1 MDVLRDLA
9 HRLLA
14 HPLPRLLAMT
24 TFSTASWASTK
35 IHRTTV
41 LALSLILI
49 QGPIA
54 VSATPP
60 PPSAL
65 PPVSTTGLTTG
76 STFVPTTGLT
86 PVKTLGS
93 TTLPAVIPTTV
104 PPAND
109 TYRLGAGDHLDIS
122 VFDAP
127 EFTAMKVVAPD
138 GTVTLP
144 IVGSIPAAGRS
155 TTQLTQELQGKLK
168 RWLKAPVV
176 SIGVVKFRPLL
187 VSVAGEV
194 RRPGPM
200 QMNNIPNEARQ
211 EPSTAN
217 ATSSNSI
224 QPLPTLS
231 AALANAGG
239 LTRDADIRRVS
250 LRRGNTAIPID
261 LWAGIS
267 SDQPTP
273 DYMLQDGDSIFVP
286 KLSPQDVLDRRLLAK
301 SSLAPKSIK
310 VRVVGEVKKPGEV
323 DVPPESTISGAVAIA
338 GGATEKGKLKRVSLV
353 RLDDTGKVQEQQL
366 DLTQMIDAQQVQDG
380 DVIIVPKSSSFSF
393 IDVAGQVIPPL
404 GILLNLFKN

>member
-1 MDVLRDLA
+1 MR
-9 HRLLA
+9 
-14 HPLPRLLAMT
+14 T
-24 TFSTASWASTK
+24 ISTAFSSL
-35 IHRTTV
+35 HRTTA
-41 LALSLILI
+41 LALTLTIV

-54 VSATPP
+54 LSATPV

-65 PPVSTTGLTTG
+65 PASPSLIA
-76 STFVPTTGLT
+76 
-86 PVKTLGS
+86 
-93 TTLPAVIPTTV
+93 PAAIVV

-109 TYRLGAGDHLDIS
+109 TYRLGSGDHLDIA

-127 EFTAMKVVAPD
+127 EFTATKVVAPD

-155 TTQLTQELQGKLK
+155 TAQLTQELQSKLK
-168 RWLKAPVV
+168 RWLKVPVV

-187 VSVAGEV
+187 ISVAGEV

-200 QMNNIPNEARQ
+200 QMNNIPNEPRS
-211 EPSTAN
+211 ESSSTN
-217 ATSSNSI
+217 TTSTTL
-224 QPLPTLS
+224 QALPTLS
-231 AALANAGG
+231 AALENAGG

-250 LRRGNTAIPID
+250 LRRGPNAIPID

-267 SDQPTP
+267 TDQPTP

-301 SSLAPKSIK
+301 SSLAPKTIK

-323 DVPPESTISGAVAIA
+323 DVAPESTISGAVAIA

-366 DLTQMIDAQQVQDG
+366 DLTQMIDSQQVQDG

-404 GILLNLFKN
+404 GILLNLFKK

>member
-1 MDVLRDLA
+1 
-9 HRLLA
+9 
-14 HPLPRLLAMT
+14 MT
-24 TFSTASWASTK
+24 NFSTATTATTVICSWSL
-35 IHRTTV
+35 HRTTA
-41 LALSLILI
+41 LALTLTMI

-54 VSATPP
+54 LSATPV
-60 PPSAL
+60 PPSAI
-65 PPVSTTGLTTG
+65 PATTVPGTTIA
-76 STFVPTTGLT
+76 TPPTTAI
-86 PVKTLGS
+86 V
-93 TTLPAVIPTTV
+93 V

-109 TYRLGAGDHLDIS
+109 TYRLGSGDHLDIS

-127 EFTAMKVVAPD
+127 EFTATKVVAPD

-155 TTQLTQELQGKLK
+155 TAQLTQELQGKLK
-168 RWLKAPVV
+168 RWLKVPVV

-187 VSVAGEV
+187 ISVAGEV

-200 QMNNIPNEARQ
+200 QMNNIPNEPRA
-211 EPSTAN
+211 ESSTTN
-217 ATSSNSI
+217 PPNTSTL
-224 QPLPTLS
+224 QALPTLS
-231 AALANAGG
+231 AALENAGG

-250 LRRGNTAIPID
+250 LRRGVNTIPID

-267 SDQPTP
+267 TDQPTP

-301 SSLAPKSIK
+301 SSLAPKTIK

-323 DVPPESTISGAVAIA
+323 DVAPESTISGAVAIA

-353 RLDDTGKVQEQQL
+353 RLDETGKVQEQQL
-366 DLTQMIDAQQVQDG
+366 DLTQMIDSQQVQDG

-404 GILLNLFKN
+404 GILLNLFKK